1 MEQLQQTAILLR
13 QSCQPRFKLTDE
25 QADLIRDGKLPEY
38 KDGKVRSK
46 LLCLRFN
53 ANDRSVL
60 LGLLI
65 GNVGRFEKGKN
76 VG

>member
-13 QSCQPRFKLTDE
+13 QSCQPRFKLTDA

-46 LLCLRFN
+46 LLCPRFN

-65 GNVGRFEKGKN
+65 GNVGCFEKGKN